1 MRSPVSNY
9 GKKFDRFINIVREL
23 RSENGCPWDKEQ
35 SPDSLKRY
43 LLEETQET
51 IEAINNNNQ
60 QHIKDE
66 LGDILYV
73 IVLLAQIHNEVNAF
87 DIGDVIDSI
96 TDKMIRRHP
105 HVFNDEKIETVA
117 ELRKKWLEIKNMEKS
132 HDSNTKKN
140 LQLRKHHVNDLIRF

>member
-1 MRSPVSNY
+1 MMSPVSNY
-9 GKKFDRFINIVREL
+9 GKKFDRFIDIVREL

-140 LQLRKHHVNDLIRF
+140 

>member
-1 MRSPVSNY
+1 MSNY
-9 GKKFDRFINIVREL
+9 GKKFDRFIDIVREL

-51 IEAINNNNQ
+51 IEAINNNNR

-73 IVLLAQIHNEVNAF
+73 IVLLTQIHDEVNAF

-96 TDKMIRRHP
+96 TAKMIRRHP

-132 HDSNTKKN
+132 HDGNTKKN
-140 LQLRKHHVNDLIRF
+140 

>member
-1 MRSPVSNY
+1 MSNY

-60 QHIKDE
+60 QHIKEE

-140 LQLRKHHVNDLIRF
+140 

>member
-1 MRSPVSNY
+1 MSNY
-9 GKKFDRFINIVREL
+9 GKKFDRFIDIVREL

-87 DIGDVIDSI
+87 DIGDVFDSI
-96 TDKMIRRHP
+96 ADKMIRRHP

-140 LQLRKHHVNDLIRF
+140 

>member
-1 MRSPVSNY
+1 MRSSVSNY
-9 GKKFDRFINIVREL
+9 GKKFDRFINIVKEL

-105 HVFNDEKIETVA
+105 HVFNNEKIETVA

-140 LQLRKHHVNDLIRF
+140 

>member
-1 MRSPVSNY
+1 MRSPVSSY
-9 GKKFDRFINIVREL
+9 GKKFDRFIDIVREL

-73 IVLLAQIHNEVNAF
+73 IVLLTQIHDEVNSF

-117 ELRKKWLEIKNMEKS
+117 ELRKKWLKIKNMEKS

-140 LQLRKHHVNDLIRF
+140 

>member
-9 GKKFDRFINIVREL
+9 GKKFDRFIDIVREL

-51 IEAINNNNQ
+51 IEAINNNNR

-73 IVLLAQIHNEVNAF
+73 IVLLTQIHNEENAF

-140 LQLRKHHVNDLIRF
+140 

>member
-1 MRSPVSNY
+1 MRSQVSNY
-9 GKKFDRFINIVREL
+9 GKKFDRFIDIVREL

-73 IVLLAQIHNEVNAF
+73 MVLLAQIHDEVNSF

-117 ELRKKWLEIKNMEKS
+117 ELRKKWLEIKNMERS

-140 LQLRKHHVNDLIRF
+140 

>member
-1 MRSPVSNY
+1 MSNY

-23 RSENGCPWDKEQ
+23 RSESGCPWDKEQ

-140 LQLRKHHVNDLIRF
+140 

>member
-1 MRSPVSNY
+1 MSNY
-9 GKKFDRFINIVREL
+9 GKKLDRFINIVREL

-132 HDSNTKKN
+132 QDSNTKKN
-140 LQLRKHHVNDLIRF
+140 

>member
-1 MRSPVSNY
+1 MIDY
-9 GKKFDRFINIVREL
+9 GEKFDRFVEIVKEL

-43 LLEETQET
+43 LLEETQEA
-51 IEAINNNNQ
+51 IEAIATNNH

-73 IVLLAQIHNEVNAF
+73 IVLLAQIHDEENLFNM
-87 DIGDVIDSI
+87 GNVIDAI

-105 HVFNDEKIETVA
+105 HVFSDEKIDTVA
-117 ELRKKWLEIKNMEKS
+117 ELRKKWLEIKNLEKS
-132 HDSNTKKN
+132 PCSYPKKN
-140 LQLRKHHVNDLIRF
+140 

>member
-1 MRSPVSNY
+1 MSNY
-9 GKKFDRFINIVREL
+9 GKNFDRFIDIVREL

-140 LQLRKHHVNDLIRF
+140 

>member
-9 GKKFDRFINIVREL
+9 GKKFDRFIDIVREL

-73 IVLLAQIHNEVNAF
+73 IVLLTQIHDEVNSF

-105 HVFNDEKIETVA
+105 HVFNEEKIETVA
-117 ELRKKWLEIKNMEKS
+117 ELRKKWLELKNMEKS

-140 LQLRKHHVNDLIRF
+140 

>member
-1 MRSPVSNY
+1 VSNY
-9 GKKFDRFINIVREL
+9 GKNFDRFIDIVREL

-140 LQLRKHHVNDLIRF
+140 

>member
-1 MRSPVSNY
+1 MSNY
-9 GKKFDRFINIVREL
+9 GKKFDRFIDIVREL
-23 RSENGCPWDKEQ
+23 RSESGCPWDKEQ

-73 IVLLAQIHNEVNAF
+73 LVLISQIHDEVNSF

-140 LQLRKHHVNDLIRF
+140 

>member
-1 MRSPVSNY
+1 MSNY
-9 GKKFDRFINIVREL
+9 GKKFDRFIDIVREL

-140 LQLRKHHVNDLIRF
+140 

>member
-1 MRSPVSNY
+1 MSNY
-9 GKKFDRFINIVREL
+9 GKKFDRFIDIVREL

-35 SPDSLKRY
+35 SPNSLKRY

-73 IVLLAQIHNEVNAF
+73 IVLLTQIHDEVNSF

-132 HDSNTKKN
+132 HDGNTKKN
-140 LQLRKHHVNDLIRF
+140 

>member
-1 MRSPVSNY
+1 VSTY

-140 LQLRKHHVNDLIRF
+140 